1 VIPLSPYAIA
11 GCGMVSAF
19 LIVVSAFPARSPM
32 AARLKRLEK
41 INEKS
46 VHVRIKLIDQIVTK
60 EKKSRLQQQL
70 IEAGWYGVTPVA
82 MWLRGIGALGI
93 GVVAGLMC
101 IVMFNANLL
110 GLLVGAFMALV
121 AWRVPN
127 IMLSRAMK
135 ARKESIR
142 RDLPDFIDFLA
153 TTVQAGLALN
163 AALVQAAD
171 ATQGALR
178 AELTSMLAEIR
189 LGRPRADAF
198 NALAERVNDDST
210 TTMVTAIVQA
220 EKLGGNLSV
229 VLAELSREI
238 RDRRWMLAEEKAAQ
252 LPIKMII
259 PMALFMIPS
268 LYLMIFGP
276 VIARVVTG
284 K

>member
-1 VIPLSPYAIA
+1 
-11 GCGMVSAF
+11 
-19 LIVVSAFPARSPM
+19 M
-32 AARLKRLEK
+32 AARLKKMER

-46 VHVRIKLIDQIVTK
+46 VHLRIKLIDQIVTK

-82 MWLRGIGALGI
+82 MWLRGIGSLGF
-93 GVVAGLMC
+93 GVIAGLMSL
-101 IVMFNANLL
+101 VLFNHNLL
-110 GLLVGAFMALV
+110 GVLVGFFTALV

-127 IMLSRAMK
+127 MMLSRAVK

-163 AALVQAAD
+163 AALVQATD

-220 EKLGGNLSV
+220 EKLGSNLSV
-229 VLAELSREI
+229 VLAELSKEI

-276 VIARVVTG
+276 VIARVLTG
-284 K
+284 TK